1 MQINWPVLPDHSAAE
16 LAGYVLETG
25 DQASVVQFLG
35 KMIEDGKVV
44 IASTQSN
51 YHKVSISQISEE
63 EALVYVETIKSYIK
77 EAEKV
82 SGGSDDE
89 EENIREILLER
100 KLEEYAREQK
110 LQEEE
115 EAKEEFMRSLFD
127 DDQTGRKL
135 EF

>member
-1 MQINWPVLPDHSAAE
+1 MQSNRPVLPHHSAAE
-16 LAGYVLETG
+16 LARYVLETG
-25 DQASVVQFLG
+25 DQDSVVQFLE
-35 KMIEDGKVV
+35 KMIEERKVL

-51 YHKVSISQISEE
+51 NQIVSTSQISEE
-63 EALVYVETIKSYIK
+63 EALTYVETIKSYIK

-89 EENIREILLER
+89 EERIQEILLER

-115 EAKEEFMRSLFD
+115 EAKEEFMRSLINA
-127 DDQTGRKL
+127 DQTGGKIKL
-135 EF
+135 